1 MSFLRMLAVGGVY
14 LAACAGWSVLGINAM
29 VRSEQFS
36 GNLEQRVNSLWGS
49 PLVQEAPEISFKE
62 RPDGPADAVR
72 PVSNKIRVDLALE
85 HRRKGL
91 VWYPTYSSDFQGTY
105 RFANPGKEA
114 REARIVFKLPAP
126 RGTYDR
132 FSVSIDGEP
141 RDAGLDSSGTVF
153 QTAKV
158 EPGKEC
164 EFKITYRTR
173 GMRSWRYRPAGG
185 LGQVSGLELVATT
198 DFRDVDFPDEAL
210 SPMEKERT
218 AGGAKLTWS
227 AEGLITAQDIGVIM
241 PEKLNPGPLAARM
254 TFFAPVCLFFF
265 FVLVGTVN
273 IVCRVSIHPM
283 HYLFVAAGFFA
294 FHLLF
299 AYMVDHANVHLSFWT
314 AALTAVALVTLYLRS
329 ALGGKFPWP
338 VAFGGQICYL
348 VLFSYTFFLKG
359 MTGLAVTVGA
369 IITLAVLMTVTA
381 RIDWF
386 RVFGGQSPDAA
397 EIPTAP
403 VVHGS

>member
-1 MSFLRMLAVGGVY
+1 AEV
-14 LAACAGWSVLGINAM
+14 
-29 VRSEQFS
+29 
-36 GNLEQRVNSLWGS
+36 
-49 PLVQEAPEISFKE
+49 
-62 RPDGPADAVR
+62 VR
-72 PVSNKIRVDLALE
+72 PIANRIKVDLALE

-91 VWYPTYSSDFQGTY
+91 VWYPTYSSDFEGAY
-105 RFANPGKEA
+105 RFVNPGAKA
-114 REARIVFKLPAP
+114 RSARIVFQLPAP

-132 FSVSIDGEP
+132 FSVTVDGKP
-141 RDAGLDSSGTVF
+141 REATVDASGAIV
-153 QTAKV
+153 QTAEV
-158 EPGKEC
+158 GPGKGC

-173 GMRSWRYRPAGG
+173 GMRTWRYRPAGG
-185 LGQVSGLELVATT
+185 LGQVTGLELVATT
-198 DFRDVDFPDEAL
+198 DFRNVDFPDDSL
-210 SPMEKERT
+210 SPMKKERT
-218 AGGAKLTWS
+218 AGGTMLTWS
-227 AEGLITAQDIGVIM
+227 AEGLITAQTIGVVM

-294 FHLLF
+294 FHLFF
-299 AYMVDHANVHLSFWT
+299 AYLVDHANVHLSFWM

-359 MTGLAVTVGA
+359 MTGLAVTVGS

-381 RIDWF
+381 KIDWF
-386 RVFGGQSPDAA
+386 RVFGGHSPEEP
-397 EIPTAP
+397 EIPVAP
-403 VVHGS
+403 LVHGS